1 MISPQKTHRER
12 EYGPQQGKTFQHTL
26 CAFLLREFPRLGGPW
41 VVEHFVAKMMSLIE
55 EYYLLRDRLQPGQTV
70 WIAVDVDEKPA
81 YRKSMSQTRQTP
93 VIVTLINQEDIAEL
107 KQGASYQQILR
118 KAIARVTQQAYQ
130 QGGVLS
136 LADLSL
142 LFARSPQMIAKQI
155 KDYERE
161 TGQQL
166 PRRGTVHDLGRTLS
180 HKRTICY
187 KAFVEGK
194 TTPTIARETYHTPE
208 AVDRYLLDFA
218 RVYLAVQKRKLS
230 PEETAFTI
238 GRPVDL
244 VKQYVTL
251 IREFGLSEDQVADRV
266 PDELLTN
273 REPEDQPE

>member
-1 MISPQKTHRER
+1 MIYPEKTHRER
-12 EYGPQQGKTFQHTL
+12 EYGPQEAKTLQHTL
-26 CAFLLREFPRLGGPW
+26 YEFILREFPRLGGPW
-41 VVEHFVAKMMSLIE
+41 VIEHFVSKIMSLID

-70 WIAVDVDEKPA
+70 WIGVDVDEKPA

-93 VIVTLINQEDIAEL
+93 VVLTLTNQADIAEL
-107 KQGASYQQILR
+107 KKGASYQQILR
-118 KAIARVTQQAYQ
+118 KALARVTREAYQ
-130 QGGVLS
+130 QGGVLG
-136 LADLSL
+136 LTDLGL
-142 LFARSPQMIAKQI
+142 LFARSSQAIAKQI
-155 KDYERE
+155 QDYEHE
-161 TGQQL
+161 TGEQL

-194 TTPTIARETYHTPE
+194 TTPTIARETYHTPK

-218 RVYLAVQKRKLS
+218 RVYLAVHKRKLS

-251 IREFGLSEDQVADRV
+251 IQEFGLSEDQVADRM

-273 REPEDQPE
+273 RE

>member
-1 MISPQKTHRER
+1 MIYPEKTHRER
-12 EYGPQQGKTFQHTL
+12 EYGPQEAKTFHHTL
-26 CAFLLREFPRLGGPW
+26 CEFILREFPRLGGAW
-41 VVEHFVAKMMSLIE
+41 VIEHFVAKMMSLMD

-70 WIAVDVDEKPA
+70 WIGVDVDEKPA

-93 VIVTLINQEDIAEL
+93 VILTLTNQEDIAEL
-107 KQGASYQQILR
+107 KKGASHQQILR
-118 KAIARVTQQAYQ
+118 KALARVTREAYQ
-130 QGGVLS
+130 QGAVLS
-136 LADLSL
+136 LTDLGL
-142 LFARSPQMIAKQI
+142 LFARSSQAIAKQI
-155 KDYERE
+155 QDYEHE

-194 TTPTIARETYHTPE
+194 TTPTIARETYHTPK

-218 RVYLAVQKRKLS
+218 RVYLAVHKRKLS

-238 GRPVDL
+238 GRPVSL

-251 IREFGLSEDQVADRV
+251 IQEFGLSEDQVADRV

-273 REPEDQPE
+273 REQENQPQ